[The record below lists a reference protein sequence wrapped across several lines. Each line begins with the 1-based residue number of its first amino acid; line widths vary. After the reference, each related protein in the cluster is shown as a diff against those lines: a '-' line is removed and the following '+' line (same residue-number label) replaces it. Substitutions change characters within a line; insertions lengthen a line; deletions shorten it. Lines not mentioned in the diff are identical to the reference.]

1 MKYLII
7 PSTSLTKTEKRYD
20 NILNRGEYIQ
30 MKTKDGFDVTIYHNV
45 HGVLLINGFELC
57 DKDWPEEVLDVI
69 KNITL
74 ADGYYRCDC
83 YYGCDCCKQ

>member
-7 PSTSLTKTEKRYD
+7 PSTNLTKTEKRYD

-30 MKTKDGFDVTIYHNV
+30 MKTNDGFDVTIYHNV

-57 DKDWPEEVLDVI
+57 DKEYWPEEILDVI

-83 YYGCDCCKQ
+83 CKQ